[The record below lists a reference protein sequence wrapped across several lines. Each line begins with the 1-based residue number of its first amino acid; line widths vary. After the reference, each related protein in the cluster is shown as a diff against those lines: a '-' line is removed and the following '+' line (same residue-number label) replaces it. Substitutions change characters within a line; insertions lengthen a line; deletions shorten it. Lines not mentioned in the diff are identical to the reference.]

1 MHWRKGGKLLFVPLR
16 CCCSHKYTHSR
27 VYDASMCSCSQEGC
41 GNFTQ
46 SIEKEMPNTFLCVFT
61 IHTQW
66 RESLSL
72 SCASGNVIVVWNSKM
87 RRFYDSIQPPTRHL
101 VFYPQGGGVLR
112 EILCYSKLK
121 IKPRRGKETD
131 DRRTPP
137 ETITMEIIS
146 ATLFRVIVI
155 IIFSV
160 CVCVSKYTHTHT
172 HTMIAREWESNSSKR
187 VASARGYFVYQIFS
201 SIRNIVM
208 KMTLRSPATRQIV
221 FQILVEFVR
230 HLSQRQLKQS

>member
-1 MHWRKGGKLLFVPLR
+1 M
-16 CCCSHKYTHSR
+16 CSRFTHS
-27 VYDASMCSCSQEGC
+27 D
-41 GNFTQ
+41 
-46 SIEKEMPNTFLCVFT
+46 
-61 IHTQW
+61 
-66 RESLSL
+66 ESLSL
-72 SCASGNVIVVWNSKM
+72 SLALLEMLLLCGIVKWGDFTILYSHPPDIW
-87 RRFYDSIQPPTRHL
+87 FSILR
-101 VFYPQGGGVLR
+101 GGVLR